1 MLDKITL
8 INNNIPDETK
18 TQIIDKNNLQKSV
31 IHGVEIWDN
40 KRVKNFTGGI
50 LIQIRK
56 NAIKVEGSVHKF
68 WEWIHGGAL
77 ENYTLFTMIDC
88 RKALNLLLEHYA
100 LQGLDFLV
108 KTYEI
113 GLNVYTGSTAPL
125 EILDKVQSIG
135 ILDGKQRKIY
145 INPKYRKERFLT
157 SEMSKDN
164 VLVFRIYDKNYERTD
179 KGRKNEIPNC
189 IRIETLRTRQKN
201 ILFSE
206 FIQPHNLTSL
216 QNKFF
221 SEWNLLN
228 FEKGITAPK
237 GTHQTK
243 KDLAKSIILHGKNKV
258 LQDLEDKRPT
268 LTPKIYRSLKEFI
281 NNWETIKYD
290 YILIDSPIMPKW
302 ATLYNIAYQQVIK
315 STTKN

>member
-31 IHGVEIWDN
+31 IHGVEVWDN

-50 LIQIRK
+50 LIQIRNK
-56 NAIKVEGSVHKF
+56 AIKVEGSVHKF

-88 RKALNLLLEHYA
+88 RKALNLLVEHYA
-100 LQGLDFLV
+100 LHGLDFLV

-125 EILDKVQSIG
+125 DILEKVRSIG

-157 SEMSKDN
+157 S
-164 VLVFRIYDKNYERTD
+164 
-179 KGRKNEIPNC
+179 
-189 IRIETLRTRQKN
+189 
-201 ILFSE
+201 
-206 FIQPHNLTSL
+206 
-216 QNKFF
+216 
-221 SEWNLLN
+221 
-228 FEKGITAPK
+228 
-237 GTHQTK
+237 
-243 KDLAKSIILHGKNKV
+243 
-258 LQDLEDKRPT
+258 
-268 LTPKIYRSLKEFI
+268 
-281 NNWETIKYD
+281 
-290 YILIDSPIMPKW
+290 
-302 ATLYNIAYQQVIK
+302 
-315 STTKN
+315 